1 MKAGFFKILQVD
13 HVGIEVSDLKR
24 AEQFYVNLLGMELFM
39 RLPDQLLL
47 QCGPQRI
54 ALFENRM
61 RKPGG
66 KEQLTEPRGKPHHA
80 FLVSKDE
87 LWQSK
92 RLFEE
97 RRVPFHNP
105 IDWGDHH
112 CIYFLDPDENLL
124 ELVHAPVMP
133 SSPSPS
139 ASAPSAS
146 APLASAPSPNPLPR
160 EGGEGRKKR

>member
-1 MKAGFFKILQVD
+1 MICGRSRCEAIVKIIQVD

-24 AEQFYVNLLGMELFM
+24 AEQFYVDLLGMDVFM

-54 ALFENRM
+54 ALFENRG

-66 KEQLTEPRGKPHHA
+66 KEQLKEPRGKSHHA

-97 RRVPFHNP
+97 RRVLFHDP

-112 CIYFLDPDENLL
+112 CMYFLDPDENLL
-124 ELVHAPVMP
+124 ELVHAPQ
-133 SSPSPS
+133 S
-139 ASAPSAS
+139 
-146 APLASAPSPNPLPR
+146 
-160 EGGEGRKKR
+160 